1 MLGCGQ
7 EIGWL
12 GFIDEKQS
20 MYMNL
25 IGYIVLT
32 SMYETFNWKAK
43 IKKLAEFIK
52 ISNFMHQC
60 WVVNN

>member
-52 ISNFMHQC
+52 I
-60 WVVNN
+60 